1 MTNPSRESLS
11 IVYQKE
17 WLHQSDYDAVN
28 SCFAYKVTMAGF
40 GDVFGSVSGWLKV
53 IELLLTFITLI
64 IHRYSGQ
71 ILCQVLEIF

>member
-1 MTNPSRESLS
+1 MRASV
-11 IVYQKE
+11 VYDKE
-17 WLHQSDYDAVN
+17 WLHQSDYSAVN
-28 SCFAYKVTMAGF
+28 SCDCFAYKVTMAGF

-64 IHRYSGQ
+64 IHRYSRE